1 MRVVNLTQ
9 TDPQAHHAGVRDAD
23 SQQHAIT
30 TSIALHLLPGVAMLM
45 FAMLA
50 SPLVQRWQ
58 FPDTFTGSLGI
69 LFVLM
74 PLELGL
80 LGYLGYK
87 RNHSPSLTGIVS
99 YREPATFWHY
109 TILVPLL
116 IAWYRIT
123 MSAWTSIVPALGA
136 AGAWLPAALLNPL
149 GSGTGG
155 TYSDSVLLTT
165 AIFRIVCT
173 AIIAPVV
180 EELYFRGYLLPRI
193 ERFGHWA
200 VVLNVVLFSFYHL
213 WTPLLNPGRVL
224 AWLPIV
230 YLVWRK
236 RNIRLG
242 IVVHLLLNL
251 IGVIGPLMAVFGR
264 A

>member
-9 TDPQAHHAGVRDAD
+9 GDHRAPHASIRDAD
-23 SQQHAIT
+23 SKQHSIS

-58 FPDTFTGSLGI
+58 FPAIFAGSLGI
-69 LFVLM
+69 LVVLI

-80 LGYLGYK
+80 LVYLGYK
-87 RNHSPSLTGIVS
+87 RNHSLSLTGIVC
-99 YREPATFWHY
+99 YREPATFWQY

-116 IAWYRIT
+116 IAWYQMV
-123 MSAWTSIVPALGA
+123 MSAWRSVEPALSA
-136 AGAWLPAALLNPL
+136 AVAWLPTEFLNPL
-149 GSGTGG
+149 ASGNDG
-155 TYSDSVLLTT
+155 TYSAGVLLTT
-165 AIFRIVCT
+165 SIFRILCT
-173 AIIAPVV
+173 GIVAPVV

-193 ERFGHWA
+193 DRLGAWA
-200 VVLNVVLFSFYHL
+200 PVLNVVLFSFYHL
-213 WTPLLNPGRVL
+213 WTPLLNPGRLL

-230 YLVWRK
+230 YVVWRK
-236 RNIRLG
+236 RNITLG

>member
-1 MRVVNLTQ
+1 M
-9 TDPQAHHAGVRDAD
+9 
-23 SQQHAIT
+23 
-30 TSIALHLLPGVAMLM
+30 LL

-69 LFVLM
+69 LVVLL

-80 LGYLGYK
+80 LVYLGYK
-87 RNHSPSLTGIVS
+87 RNHSLSLTGIVS
-99 YREPATFWHY
+99 YREAATFWHY
-109 TILVPLL
+109 IILVPLL
-116 IAWYRIT
+116 IAWYQMA
-123 MSAWTSIVPALGA
+123 MSAWRSVEPALEA
-136 AGAWLPAALLNPL
+136 AGAWLPAALLTPL
-149 GSGTGG
+149 ASDTGG
-155 TYSDSVLLTT
+155 TYSAGVLLTT

-173 AIIAPVV
+173 GIIAPVV

-200 VVLNVVLFSFYHL
+200 VVLNVVLFSIYHL

-230 YLVWRK
+230 YLVWRT

-251 IGVIGPLMAVFGR
+251 IGVIGPLMAVFSR